1 MPRKPQQVPGEK
13 LGLRPAGRQRRRRG
27 RLQRV
32 PPSWL
37 LPSLLS
43 TARHGWTTPLMS
55 LTYGTTELC
64 GSPLSPSHNSHGG
77 RFYNPHRSSR
87 SLRSAP
93 GGPEH
98 APLSAPTAQTLPERG
113 EMVLAAPR
121 QHHPLH
127 RAQRGSQ
134 GQVPTTPPACPA
146 ILPQG
151 QHRHLRPF
159 PSRSPPAPQLC
170 PAFSTSHPS
179 TQRSAKTTRS
189 STAKPQPGTDKTHI
203 RKGLTSSRFSNIL
216 EPEPSGKHLH
226 RGERI

>member
-13 LGLRPAGRQRRRRG
+13 LGLRPAGRQRRRRDE
-27 RLQRV
+27 LLRV

-37 LPSLLS
+37 LPSSLS
-43 TARHGWTTPLMS
+43 TARHGWTTLLMS
-55 LTYGTTELC
+55 LTYGVTELC
-64 GSPLSPSHNSHGG
+64 SSPLSPSHNSHGG

-87 SLRSAP
+87 SLRSAA
-93 GGPEH
+93 GDPEH

-113 EMVLAAPR
+113 EMVLAAPCQR
-121 QHHPLH
+121 HPLH

-159 PSRSPPAPQLC
+159 PSRSPAAPQLC
-170 PAFSTSHPS
+170 PTDPA
-179 TQRSAKTTRS
+179 QRSAPPTPRH
-189 STAKPQPGTDKTHI
+189 STQPRPPAPALPNPSQEQKKP
-203 RKGLTSSRFSNIL
+203 TS
-216 EPEPSGKHLH
+216 
-226 RGERI
+226 ERVLLPLGSPTS